1 MLTPARGARR
11 FLKTHTRKAVQVEM
25 QSRTAL
31 APSASSSCAHLR
43 CARGAARACPLAFG
57 TFFSKERSVPLS
69 ASYVTIWLGTKS
81 RAHGYDFN
89 PFWHGRMLQHV
100 KAHNST
106 AVYYAYVIAMLARH
120 MKGIQ
125 DCDVGSPSLCVHGAD
140 FVREHEQLILDTY
153 ESYANQTAR
162 MIGRHAPVV
171 WLMEPDWHQYSE
183 PTQHGGGLSQSR
195 MVWLFAAMV
204 GRIKRHLPASRI
216 SLDVSPWV
224 ANVGEW
230 MGKSARR
237 QLRKARRRP
246 CPSRA
251 LSRPLTRSLA
261 WMRLFFARSTL
272 PGACQC

>member
-1 MLTPARGARR
+1 
-11 FLKTHTRKAVQVEM
+11 
-25 QSRTAL
+25 
-31 APSASSSCAHLR
+31 
-43 CARGAARACPLAFG
+43 
-57 TFFSKERSVPLS
+57 
-69 ASYVTIWLGTKS
+69 
-81 RAHGYDFN
+81 
-89 PFWHGRMLQHV
+89 MLQHV

-106 AVYYAYVIAMLARH
+106 AEYYAYVIAMLARH

-230 MGKSARR
+230 MGKSAWR

>member
-1 MLTPARGARR
+1 
-11 FLKTHTRKAVQVEM
+11 
-25 QSRTAL
+25 
-31 APSASSSCAHLR
+31 
-43 CARGAARACPLAFG
+43 
-57 TFFSKERSVPLS
+57 
-69 ASYVTIWLGTKS
+69 
-81 RAHGYDFN
+81 
-89 PFWHGRMLQHV
+89 MLQHV

-237 QLRKARRRP
+237 QL
-246 CPSRA
+246 
-251 LSRPLTRSLA
+251 
-261 WMRLFFARSTL
+261 
-272 PGACQC
+272 